1 MGDFDF
7 LFKFIVIGDVHV
19 GKSNLLTQFTD
30 HTFRSQYEMTI
41 GVEFGSKIVTIGDRK
56 VKLQVWDTAGQE
68 SFRSITRSY
77 YRAAVAALLVFDVTR
92 RESFEHL
99 SRWLSETA
107 NYPMMTIVL
116 VGNKA
121 DLDSQREVSQAEAEQ
136 YAEARGLPY
145 LETSA
150 KAGLNVD
157 KCFEDITARVLT
169 NIDAHVYDLTSTEIG
184 IKVGARQR
192 N

>member
-1 MGDFDF
+1 MGDYDF
-7 LFKFIVIGDVHV
+7 LFKFVVLGDVQV
-19 GKSNLLTQFTD
+19 GKSNLLIQFTD
-30 HTFRSQYEMTI
+30 HTFRNQYEMTI
-41 GVEFGSKIVTIGDRK
+41 GVEFGSKIVTMGDRK

-77 YRAAVAALLVFDVTR
+77 YRAAVAAMLVFDVTR

-99 SRWLSETA
+99 STWLSETA

>member
-7 LFKFIVIGDVHV
+7 LFKFIIIGDVQV
-19 GKSNLLTQFTD
+19 GKSNLLSQFTD
-30 HTFRSQYEMTI
+30 HAFRIQYELTI
-41 GVEFGSKIVTIGDRK
+41 GVEFGSKIMTLGDRK

-68 SFRSITRSY
+68 SFRAITRSY
-77 YRAAVAALLVFDVTR
+77 YRGAVAALLVFDVTK

-99 SRWLSETA
+99 STWLSETA
-107 NYPMMTIVL
+107 NYPMMTIWL

-121 DLDSQREVSQAEAEQ
+121 DLDSQREVSQAEAEE

-145 LETSA
+145 IETSA

-157 KCFEDITARVLT
+157 KCFEDATARVLT
-169 NIDAHVYDLTSTEIG
+169 NIDAHVYDLNSTEIG
-184 IKVGARQR
+184 IKVGPRQG